1 MRVSRPYQFCD
12 MRMLQGALR
21 MYGHLFNMDKIHYV
35 TGQKP
40 KVDCILCAIRDN
52 HPDVPDLTVWRD
64 ARFIVAMN
72 LYPFNSGHLMIFPTR
87 HVQELSELSEDEALR
102 LHNLTSKVLRMLK
115 EEFTPT
121 GFNIGYNIGKGSGAS
136 IPHLHL
142 HIVPRYDNEVGFLDV
157 IAGMRV
163 MVLDPREA
171 RERLR
176 RRFNSPG
183 E

>member
-1 MRVSRPYQFCD
+1 
-12 MRMLQGALR
+12 
-21 MYGHLFNMDKIHYV
+21 MYGHLFNMDKIRYV
-35 TGQKP
+35 KGNKP

-52 HPDVPDLTVWRD
+52 HPEVPDLTIWRD
-64 ARFIVAMN
+64 ELFIVAMN

-87 HVQELSELSEDEALR
+87 HLLEPAELSDDEALR
-102 LHNLTSKVLRMLK
+102 LHHLSILSIKILK
-115 EEFTPT
+115 EEFGPE
-121 GFNIGYNIGKGSGAS
+121 GFNAGYNIGNGSGAS

-142 HIVPRYDNEVGFLDV
+142 HIVPRYNNEVGFLDV
-157 IAGMRV
+157 LAGTRV

-176 RRFNSPG
+176 RRFNSLA